1 MCDTVDLLDLLAR
14 RPFSKLD
21 ASAEGTGL
29 GLASVSTQSA
39 ILGGSCGVSDSAKL
53 GGACFFFE
61 VPYVEAEAACPTEHV
76 ELIHLTPQRR
86 TASLPPVEAKA
97 PLRLAWAAAVAP
109 SWLRDVLVIE
119 DDKLIREAFGRKNI
133 QISHTVHITMV
144 FSFTRIF
151 TMPIREVFES
161 MLMASGYRVHLAYDG
176 HNGLQMLKQQRYLAV
191 FTDIMMSV
199 MDGHACVTA
208 FRTWEAEESSGR
220 CGGGDAS
227 RQFITGMSATLSVHE
242 EEKAKRAGMDDFLGK
257 PVNRQNMLRLLQRL
271 ADAACG

>member
-1 MCDTVDLLDLLAR
+1 MKRCAGNHWGKLCDTVDLLDLLAR

-61 VPYVEAEAACPTEHV
+61 VPYVEGEAACPTEHV

-97 PLRLAWAAAVAP
+97 PAWAAAVAP

-119 DDKLIREAFGRKNI
+119 DDELIREAFGRKKI
-133 QISHTVHITMV
+133 QISHTLVHIYHG
-144 FSFTRIF
+144 I
-151 TMPIREVFES
+151 
-161 MLMASGYRVHLAYDG
+161 
-176 HNGLQMLKQQRYLAV
+176 
-191 FTDIMMSV
+191 
-199 MDGHACVTA
+199 
-208 FRTWEAEESSGR
+208 
-220 CGGGDAS
+220 
-227 RQFITGMSATLSVHE
+227 
-242 EEKAKRAGMDDFLGK
+242 
-257 PVNRQNMLRLLQRL
+257 
-271 ADAACG
+271 